1 MIYIVGVII
10 TFFLAF
16 ILLSKSNKTNA
27 DKVLFFWLIG
37 IGINLSLYYL
47 IFSEKYWQYPYLLG
61 FSLPLP
67 LIHGPFLYLIQVASF
82 YSIKNKAE
90 V

>member
-67 LIHGPFLYLIQVASF
+67 LIHGPFLYLS
-82 YSIKNKAE
+82 NG
-90 V
+90 